1 MRIVLAGSTGV
12 IGRRLEPLLTAQG
25 HEVIGLAR
33 NGPLAVDVLDRDAV
47 VAAVR
52 DARPDV
58 VMHQLTSLS
67 TGDLAANARL
77 RRDGTRNLVD
87 AALAAGVR
95 RIVAQSIA
103 WAYEPG
109 ADPATE
115 ETPLDLG
122 AEEPRQ
128 TSVAGVAAL
137 ESAVREVPEWVV
149 LRYGT
154 LYGPDTWYARD
165 GLMAQFA
172 AAGRVPAD
180 ADVSSLLHV
189 DDAVAAAAAALEW
202 PAGVVNVCDD
212 EPAAASQW
220 VPAFCAAAGVPAPP
234 VTAGERHGW
243 ARGASNQFARTHVG
257 WVPAHPSWRK
267 GFATL

>member
-12 IGRRLEPLLTAQG
+12 IGRRLEPILTAQG

-33 NGPLAVDVLDRDAV
+33 NGPVAVDVLDRDAV
-47 VAAVR
+47 AAAVR

-67 TGDLAANARL
+67 TGDFAANSRL
-77 RRDGTRNLVD
+77 RRTGTRNLVD
-87 AALAAGVR
+87 AALAAGVQ

-109 ADPATE
+109 TEPATE
-115 ETPLDLG
+115 EIPLDLG
-122 AEEPRQ
+122 AAEPRQ
-128 TSVAGVAAL
+128 TSVAGAAAL
-137 ESAVREVPEWVV
+137 ESAVQEAPEWVV

-154 LYGPDTWYARD
+154 LYGPGTWYARD

-172 AAGRVPAD
+172 AAGKVPAD
-180 ADVSSLLHV
+180 ADVSSLLHI
-189 DDAVAAAAAALEW
+189 DDAVAAAVEALRW
-202 PAGVVNVCDD
+202 PVGVVNVCDD

-220 VPAFCAAAGVPAPP
+220 VPAFCAAADVPAPA
-234 VTAGERHGW
+234 VTGGERHGW
-243 ARGASNQFARTHVG
+243 ARGASNRYARTHLG
-257 WVPAHPSWRK
+257 WSPAYPSWRQ
-267 GFATL
+267 GFDTV